1 MMLDPNRAPTEFV
14 QWKTKEI
21 SSYYHKP
28 SYNWGAPHCR
38 SHNHPY
44 PHARAPAFSW
54 CVPVPSWPACPRGKE
69 TSSLR
74 GRRGSVG
81 LKNTAEFLLSV
92 GTTGGNDLMIC
103 EIPWERPVISS
114 QSSKHH
120 KATVQ
125 IYFFFFCVCYIYIYA
140 IYIYISYIHISYIY
154 HISIIMCIYIYICI
168 SVYTSLSCSFECWLP
183 MVLNAPVF
191 FPGASKI
198 LQAKGNWQKVEL
210 LMRLEGKA
218 TFLLCFHGNDK
229 MPKAGGKPGW
239 VFSKFASWNLQW
251 WALQSSLAGFEWRQ
265 GLLWLP
271 YCPLDN

>member
-14 QWKTKEI
+14 QWKTEEI

-125 IYFFFFCVCYIYIYA
+125 IYIYIYFFCVCYIYICY
-140 IYIYISYIHISYIY
+140 IYIYLTYIY
-154 HISIIMCIYIYICI
+154 HISIIYLLLCVYIYMYICI
-168 SVYTSLSCSFECWLP
+168 YQSLMFIW
-183 MVLNAPVF
+183 VL
-191 FPGASKI
+191 
-198 LQAKGNWQKVEL
+198 
-210 LMRLEGKA
+210 A
-218 TFLLCFHGNDK
+218 THGT
-229 MPKAGGKPGW
+229 
-239 VFSKFASWNLQW
+239 
-251 WALQSSLAGFEWRQ
+251 
-265 GLLWLP
+265 
-271 YCPLDN
+271 